1 MSMAES
7 LRQELR
13 HSLQRRVT
21 VFWRCGETP
30 ACSTGILMQVGID
43 FIEMVGIVPTFSDDE
58 VSLPVA
64 YADSQGLLLNTI
76 IPLKNLCGFI
86 EDVPSGRKAVAPG
99 CGDLAQGS
107 S

>member
-1 MSMAES
+1 MAES

-13 HSLQRRVT
+13 HSLQRRIT
-21 VFWRCGETP
+21 VFWRCGEAS

-43 FIEMVGIVPTFSDDE
+43 FIEMVGIVPTFADDD
-58 VSLPVA
+58 VSLPIA

-76 IPLKNLCGFI
+76 IPLKNLCGFV

-99 CGDLAQGS
+99 CGEVLQS
-107 S
+107 PS